1 MKWWHWSED
10 IYSQYRNVPHLEKSH
25 TDWIK
30 YARNKNVNVQQA
42 HLKLSEECHISTD
55 TVFLTA
61 FTRVSHIVLLCCV
74 FMEAEDSVPVT
85 TGNTQL
91 IQASLSLCSWGCL
104 LFVFFSF
111 KCFCHQLLFFFSLR
125 NFVLT
130 EHLVEAGGGG
140 EECET
145 DEERLWWPY
154 MDNLKIVPLDAGNSS
169 WSLFFLWWL
178 QMKRIE
184 ESVHAVFFLCFLLQM
199 FKTFHLTTPQSL
211 LLPSV
216 WSSGS
221 VLPASL
227 LWLWEVL
234 LWKHKHEDFPAQ
246 SYFCSHRKSQN
257 KLEAATVEKKQLLAS
272 RPK

>member
-1 MKWWHWSED
+1 MQEIKTCNKHIWNSVKKKS
-10 IYSQYRNVPHLEKSH
+10 YKYRHSFPDCFHACLTSSCFVVFLWRQS
-25 TDWIK
+25 TA
-30 YARNKNVNVQQA
+30 YTS
-42 HLKLSEECHISTD
+42 LSE
-55 TVFLTA
+55 
-61 FTRVSHIVLLCCV
+61 CV
-74 FMEAEDSVPVT
+74 FMS
-85 TGNTQL
+85 
-91 IQASLSLCSWGCL
+91 L

-130 EHLVEAGGGG
+130 EHLAEAGGGG

-154 MDNLKIVPLDAGNSS
+154 MDNLKIVLLDAGNSS

-221 VLPASL
+221 ALPASL
-227 LWLWEVL
+227 LRLCCPLETQTLSSTNLFL
-234 LWKHKHEDFPAQ
+234 L
-246 SYFCSHRKSQN
+246 SQ
-257 KLEAATVEKKQLLAS
+257 KLTKQTWSCDSRKKQLLAS

>member
-1 MKWWHWSED
+1 MS
-10 IYSQYRNVPHLEKSH
+10 
-25 TDWIK
+25 
-30 YARNKNVNVQQA
+30 
-42 HLKLSEECHISTD
+42 LSE
-55 TVFLTA
+55 F
-61 FTRVSHIVLLCCV
+61 V
-74 FMEAEDSVPVT
+74 FMR
-85 TGNTQL
+85 
-91 IQASLSLCSWGCL
+91 

-169 WSLFFLWWL
+169 WSLFFLRWL

-227 LWLWEVL
+227 LWLCFPLETQTRGFSSTKLFL
-234 LWKHKHEDFPAQ
+234 L
-246 SYFCSHRKSQN
+246 SQ
-257 KLEAATVEKKQLLAS
+257 KLAKQTWSCYSRKKQLLAS

>member
-1 MKWWHWSED
+1 MSCK
-10 IYSQYRNVPHLEKSH
+10 YRRFSWLLPHVCLTSSCFVVFLWKQK
-25 TDWIK
+25 TLCDRK
-30 YARNKNVNVQQA
+30 YTAYTS
-42 HLKLSEECHISTD
+42 LSEF
-55 TVFLTA
+55 VFV
-61 FTRVSHIVLLCCV
+61 R
-74 FMEAEDSVPVT
+74 
-85 TGNTQL
+85 
-91 IQASLSLCSWGCL
+91 

-125 NFVLT
+125 NSVLT
-130 EHLVEAGGGG
+130 KHLVEAGGGG

-154 MDNLKIVPLDAGNSS
+154 MDNLKIVLLDAANSS
-169 WSLFFLWWL
+169 WSLFFLRWL

-184 ESVHAVFFLCFLLQM
+184 EPVHAVFFLCFLLQM
-199 FKTFHLTTPQSL
+199 FKTFRLTTPQSL

-227 LWLWEVL
+227 LWLCFPLETQTRGFSSTKLFL
-234 LWKHKHEDFPAQ
+234 LLQ
-246 SYFCSHRKSQN
+246 
-257 KLEAATVEKKQLLAS
+257 KLAKQTWSCYSRKKQLLAS